1 LEDKCFVYYIN
12 KQLDSDKI
20 VLEMINELL
29 RPKYNNIK
37 FYCHNLGGY
46 DIVFILKILN
56 EYNENNEDKYGINTI
71 LRDDV
76 IIKITIRKDNH
87 KLEIGDSYCILTS
100 SLDKLGKDFGT
111 NAKKSYFPYQFAIE
125 NNLFYIGV
133 TPSISYYKNISTE
146 EYNKLFSER

>member
-1 LEDKCFVYYIN
+1 
-12 KQLDSDKI
+12 
-20 VLEMINELL
+20 
-29 RPKYNNIK
+29 
-37 FYCHNLGGY
+37 LGGY